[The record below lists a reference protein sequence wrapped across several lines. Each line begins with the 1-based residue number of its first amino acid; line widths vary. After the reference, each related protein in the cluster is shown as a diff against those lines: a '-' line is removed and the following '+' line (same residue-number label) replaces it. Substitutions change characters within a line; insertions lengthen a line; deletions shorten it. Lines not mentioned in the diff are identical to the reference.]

1 MDFHNIL
8 LKASEQQGLNSVPK
22 RYSLAVGPPKKV
34 PKVKGVESAAVQAFL
49 RRQEEEKRKKALEER
64 RKKEQLLARRI
75 ELKHDRK
82 ARAMASRTKD
92 NFYGYNGIPVE
103 EKPKKRRTCENVAQA
118 PEAEYATEEET
129 EQPEYSHTESEHEQE
144 YEEKPSKAAMKP
156 KAPPKSAPAPLNF
169 AELLRLAEK
178 KQYEPVE
185 IKPVKKVEERPRTA
199 EELRER
205 EYLGRKSKRVEMHGK
220 TEKEVKNT
228 GISSSSKKVTS
239 QKESVNAKLNKSSV
253 DKHSIPKSS
262 LTSSISGTDKK
273 SKTPALAEKYSR
285 SSSSSRFD
293 QMGKNSQNG
302 SLKSSPGSSHG
313 KLPVN
318 GIGRSGS
325 SSHVP
330 PSKATAN
337 GAQRPLSA
345 KESSLKKS
353 AHMKSGNT
361 AFLQHGINSSA
372 KRSGSSL
379 GKGGPGHPGGGSS
392 TGPGRSSSNSGVGP
406 GRPGSGL
413 SPGPGRLGSGSSMK
427 PGKTAGSSSTGP
439 GRPGSSLGTGPGRPA
454 ISMSTGPGRP
464 GGSSMSTGPGRPGGS
479 STSAGPGRPGGS
491 STSTGPGRP
500 GGSSTSTGPG
510 RPGGSSTS
518 TGPGRPGIR
527 PSTGPG
533 RPGSSMDTG
542 PGRPGVSSGMG
553 AKRPGSSL
561 GTGPGRPG
569 ISPSAGPG
577 RPGSGLGTTVKPKC
591 TVVSETISSKN
602 LVTRP
607 SNGQINGMRSF
618 QGRRPVFHPQGLGRP
633 PISYKRQID
642 DGDDDDDDEYD
653 SEMDD
658 FIEDEG
664 EPQEEISKH
673 IREIFGY
680 DRKRYKDESDYALRY
695 MESSWREQQKEE
707 ARSLRLG
714 VQEDLEELRREE
726 EELKRKRQSKKMRTH

>member
-1 MDFHNIL
+1 SL
-8 LKASEQQGLNSVPK
+8 QK

-64 RKKEQLLARRI
+64 RKKEELLAKRI

-118 PEAEYATEEET
+118 PETEYATEDET
-129 EQPEYSHTESEHEQE
+129 EQLEYSQTESEHEQE
-144 YEEKPSKAAMKP
+144 EYEEKPSKFAVKP
-156 KAPPKSAPAPLNF
+156 KAPPKSAPPPLNF

-185 IKPVKKVEERPRTA
+185 IKVVKKVEERPRTA

-205 EYLGRKSKRVEMHGK
+205 EYLGRKNKRVEMHK
-220 TEKEVKNT
+220 KSEREVKNT
-228 GISSSSKKVTS
+228 GISSSSKKVFS
-239 QKESVNAKLNKSSV
+239 QKESVNAKLKKSSV
-253 DKHSIPKSS
+253 DKHSTPKGSLSS
-262 LTSSISGTDKK
+262 SMSVADKK
-273 SKTPALAEKYSR
+273 CKAPALTEKHSR
-285 SSSSSRFD
+285 SSSSCRFE
-293 QMGKNSQNG
+293 QMEKNSHNG
-302 SLKSSPGSSHG
+302 SLKSSTGSSHA

-318 GIGRSGS
+318 GIGKSGS

-330 PSKATAN
+330 PSKPAAN
-337 GAQRPLSA
+337 GAQRLPSD
-345 KESSLKKS
+345 KESSLKK
-353 AHMKSGNT
+353 AVRTKSGN
-361 AFLQHGINSSA
+361 AAALQHGISSNA

-379 GKGGPGHPGGGSS
+379 GKGGPGHPGGGPSA
-392 TGPGRSSSNSGVGP
+392 GPGRSSSNSGVGP

-413 SPGPGRLGSGSSMK
+413 SPGPGRLGSGSGTG
-427 PGKTAGSSSTGP
+427 PGRPGSSSSLGPGRLGSGSGMGPGRPAGSSNTGP
-439 GRPGSSLGTGPGRPA
+439 GRPGSSLGTGPGRP
-454 ISMSTGPGRP
+454 
-464 GGSSMSTGPGRPGGS
+464 GS
-479 STSAGPGRPGGS
+479 STNAGPG
-491 STSTGPGRP
+491 
-500 GGSSTSTGPG
+500 
-510 RPGGSSTS
+510 
-518 TGPGRPGIR
+518 
-527 PSTGPG
+527 
-533 RPGSSMDTG
+533 
-542 PGRPGVSSGMG
+542 
-553 AKRPGSSL
+553 RPGSSL

-569 ISPSAGPG
+569 SSTNAGPG
-577 RPGSGLGTTVKPKC
+577 RPGSSLGTGPGRPGSSTNAGPGRPGSSSGLGTAVKPKC

-607 SNGQINGMRSF
+607 SNGQINGVRSF
-618 QGRRPVFHPQGLGRP
+618 QGHRPVLHPQGLGRP
-633 PISYKRQID
+633 PVGYKRQIE
-642 DGDDDDDDEYD
+642 DDDDDEYD

-707 ARSLRLG
+707 AR
-714 VQEDLEELRREE
+714 
-726 EELKRKRQSKKMRTH
+726 

>member
-1 MDFHNIL
+1 L
-8 LKASEQQGLNSVPK
+8 QK
-22 RYSLAVGPPKKV
+22 RYSLAVGPPRKV

-64 RKKEQLLARRI
+64 RKKEQLLAKRI
-75 ELKHDRK
+75 ELKHDRR

-103 EKPKKRRTCENVAQA
+103 GKPKKRRTRENVAQA
-118 PEAEYATEEET
+118 PEARYAAQEET

-144 YEEKPSKAAMKP
+144 EYEEKPSKAAVKP
-156 KAPPKSAPAPLNF
+156 KAPPKSAPPPLNF

-205 EYLGRKSKRVEMHGK
+205 EYLGRKNKRVEVHRK
-220 TEKEVKNT
+220 SEKEVKNT

-253 DKHSIPKSS
+253 DKHSTPKSS
-262 LTSSISGTDKK
+262 LTSSMSGTDKK
-273 SKTPALAEKYSR
+273 SKAPALTEKYSR

-293 QMGKNSQNG
+293 QMGKKSQNG
-302 SLKSSPGSSHG
+302 SLKSSPDSSHG

-318 GIGRSGS
+318 GVGRSGS
-325 SSHVP
+325 SSHAP
-330 PSKATAN
+330 PSKAAAN
-337 GAQRPLSA
+337 GAQRPPSA
-345 KESSLKKS
+345 KESSLKKP

-361 AFLQHGINSSA
+361 AALQYGINSNA

-392 TGPGRSSSNSGVGP
+392 AGPGRSSSNSGVGP
-406 GRPGSGL
+406 GRPGSCL
-413 SPGPGRLGSGSSMK
+413 SPGPGRLGSGSSVK
-427 PGKTAGSSSTGP
+427 PGKSAGSLSTGP
-439 GRPGSSLGTGPGRPA
+439 GRPGSSSGTGLGRPGSSLGSGPGRPGISTNTGPGRP
-454 ISMSTGPGRP
+454 
-464 GGSSMSTGPGRPGGS
+464 GSSMSTGPGRPGNSMG
-479 STSAGPGRPGGS
+479 
-491 STSTGPGRP
+491 TGPGRP
-500 GGSSTSTGPG
+500 V
-510 RPGGSSTS
+510 
-518 TGPGRPGIR
+518 IR

-533 RPGSSMDTG
+533 RPGSSMGTG
-542 PGRPGVSSGMG
+542 PGRPGVS
-553 AKRPGSSL
+553 
-561 GTGPGRPG
+561 

-577 RPGSGLGTTVKPKC
+577 RPGSGLSTTVKPKC

-618 QGRRPVFHPQGLGRP
+618 QGHRPVFHPQGLGRP
-633 PISYKRQID
+633 PVSYKRQID
-642 DGDDDDDDEYD
+642 DDDDDDDEYD

-726 EELKRKRQSKKMRTH
+726 EELKRKRQSKKMRT

>member
-1 MDFHNIL
+1 MDFRNIL
-8 LKASEQQGLNSVPK
+8 VMASEQQGLNAVPK

-92 NFYGYNGIPVE
+92 NFYGYNGVPVE
-103 EKPKKRRTCENVAQA
+103 EKPKKRRACENVAQA
-118 PEAEYATEEET
+118 PEAEYATEDET
-129 EQPEYSHTESEHEQE
+129 EQLEYSQTESEHEQEE
-144 YEEKPSKAAMKP
+144 YEEKPSKAAVKP
-156 KAPPKSAPAPLNF
+156 KAPPKTAPAPLNF

-205 EYLGRKSKRVEMHGK
+205 EFLGRKNKKVEIHK
-220 TEKEVKNT
+220 KSEKEMKPT
-228 GISSSSKKVTS
+228 GISSSSKKLSS
-239 QKESVNAKLNKSSV
+239 QKPSVNTKLNKSSV
-253 DKHSIPKSS
+253 DKHSTSKSNLS
-262 LTSSISGTDKK
+262 LSMGGIDKK
-273 SKTPALAEKYSR
+273 SKAPALTEKHPR
-285 SSSSSRFD
+285 SSSSCRLD
-293 QMGKNSQNG
+293 QMEKNSQNG
-302 SLKSSPGSSHG
+302 SLKSSAASSHN

-318 GIGRSGS
+318 GIRKSGS

-330 PSKATAN
+330 PSKPMAN
-337 GAQRPLSA
+337 GAQRTPSA

-353 AHMKSGNT
+353 PHAKPGKP
-361 AFLQHGINSSA
+361 AALQPGINSNA

-392 TGPGRSSSNSGVGP
+392 AGPGRSSSSPGVGP
-406 GRPGSGL
+406 GRPGSGV
-413 SPGPGRLGSGSSMK
+413 SSGPGRLGSSSATGPGRPGGGGSGLG
-427 PGKTAGSSSTGP
+427 PGRPTGTSGTAPGRPGSSSGVGLKRPGSSLGSGP
-439 GRPGSSLGTGPGRPA
+439 GRPGSSTNIGPGRL
-454 ISMSTGPGRP
+454 
-464 GGSSMSTGPGRPGGS
+464 
-479 STSAGPGRPGGS
+479 
-491 STSTGPGRP
+491 
-500 GGSSTSTGPG
+500 
-510 RPGGSSTS
+510 
-518 TGPGRPGIR
+518 
-527 PSTGPG
+527 
-533 RPGSSMDTG
+533 
-542 PGRPGVSSGMG
+542 
-553 AKRPGSSL
+553 GSSL

-569 ISPSAGPG
+569 ISPSTGAKRPGSSLGAGPG
-577 RPGSGLGTTVKPKC
+577 RPGISTSTGPVRPGSSPGTAVKPKC

-607 SNGQINGMRSF
+607 SNGQMNGMRPF
-618 QGRRPVFHPQGLGRP
+618 PGHRPVLHPQGLGRP
-633 PISYKRQID
+633 PISYKRQI
-642 DGDDDDDDEYD
+642 DDDDDDEYD

-726 EELKRKRQSKKMRTH
+726 EELKRKRQSKKLRTR

>member
-205 EYLGRKSKRVEMHGK
+205 EYLGRKNKRVEMHRK

-253 DKHSIPKSS
+253 DKHSTPKSS

-293 QMGKNSQNG
+293 QTGKNSQNG

-427 PGKTAGSSSTGP
+427 PGKSGSSSTGP
-439 GRPGSSLGTGPGRPA
+439 GRPGSSSGTGLGQPGSSLGTGPGRPA
-454 ISMSTGPGRP
+454 I
-464 GGSSMSTGPGRPGGS
+464 
-479 STSAGPGRPGGS
+479 
-491 STSTGPGRP
+491 
-500 GGSSTSTGPG
+500 
-510 RPGGSSTS
+510 STS

-533 RPGSSMDTG
+533 RPGSSMGTE
-542 PGRPGVSSGMG
+542 PGRPGVGSGMG

-569 ISPSAGPG
+569 IGPSAGPG

>member
-1 MDFHNIL
+1 SL
-8 LKASEQQGLNSVPK
+8 QK

-92 NFYGYNGIPVE
+92 NFYGYNGVPVE
-103 EKPKKRRTCENVAQA
+103 EKPKKRRASENVAQA
-118 PEAEYATEEET
+118 PEAEYATEDET
-129 EQPEYSHTESEHEQE
+129 EQLEYIQMESEQEQEE
-144 YEEKPSKAAMKP
+144 YEEKPSKAAVKP

-205 EYLGRKSKRVEMHGK
+205 EFLGRKNKKVEMHK
-220 TEKEVKNT
+220 RSEKEIKSP
-228 GISSSSKKVTS
+228 GISSSSKKLSS
-239 QKESVNAKLNKSSV
+239 QKASVNTKLNKSSV
-253 DKHSIPKSS
+253 DKHSTSKSS
-262 LTSSISGTDKK
+262 LSLSTGGIDKK
-273 SKTPALAEKYSR
+273 SKAPALTEKHPR
-285 SSSSSRFD
+285 SSSSSRLD
-293 QMGKNSQNG
+293 QMEKNSQNG
-302 SLKSSPGSSHG
+302 SLKSSTASSHN

-318 GIGRSGS
+318 GIRKSGS

-330 PSKATAN
+330 PSKPIAN
-337 GAQRPLSA
+337 GAQRMPSV

-353 AHMKSGNT
+353 AHAKPGKP
-361 AFLQHGINSSA
+361 AALQPGINSNA

-379 GKGGPGHPGGGSS
+379 GKGGPGHPGDGSG
-392 TGPGRSSSNSGVGP
+392 TGPGRSSSSYAVGP

-413 SPGPGRLGSGSSMK
+413 SSGPGQLGSSSATGPGRPGGGSGVG
-427 PGKTAGSSSTGP
+427 PGRPTGSSSTGPGRPGSGSGVGLKRPGSSLGTGPGRPGSSTNVGP
-439 GRPGSSLGTGPGRPA
+439 GRPGSSLGTGPGRPG
-454 ISMSTGPGRP
+454 IS
-464 GGSSMSTGPGRPGGS
+464 
-479 STSAGPGRPGGS
+479 
-491 STSTGPGRP
+491 
-500 GGSSTSTGPG
+500 
-510 RPGGSSTS
+510 
-518 TGPGRPGIR
+518 
-527 PSTGPG
+527 PST
-533 RPGSSMDTG
+533 
-542 PGRPGVSSGMG
+542 G

-569 ISPSAGPG
+569 ISTSIGPA
-577 RPGSGLGTTVKPKC
+577 RPGSSPGTAVKPKC

-607 SNGQINGMRSF
+607 SNGQMNGMRPF
-618 QGRRPVFHPQGLGRP
+618 PGHRPVLHPRGLGRP
-633 PISYKRQID
+633 PISYKRQLE
-642 DGDDDDDDEYD
+642 DDDDDEYD

-726 EELKRKRQSKKMRTH
+726 EELKRKRQSKKLRTR

>member
-1 MDFHNIL
+1 SL
-8 LKASEQQGLNSVPK
+8 QK

-64 RKKEQLLARRI
+64 RKKEELLARRI

-103 EKPKKRRTCENVAQA
+103 EKPKKRKACENVAQA
-118 PEAEYATEEET
+118 PEAEYATEDET
-129 EQPEYSHTESEHEQE
+129 EQFECSQTESEHEQE
-144 YEEKPSKAAMKP
+144 EYEEKPSKVAVKP
-156 KAPPKSAPAPLNF
+156 KAPPKTAPAPLNF

-185 IKPVKKVEERPRTA
+185 IKAVKKVEERPRTA
-199 EELRER
+199 EELREM
-205 EYLGRKSKRVEMHGK
+205 EYLGRKNKRVEMHK
-220 TEKEVKNT
+220 KSEKEVKNP

-253 DKHSIPKSS
+253 DKHSTPKSS
-262 LTSSISGTDKK
+262 LSSSMSGTDKK
-273 SKTPALAEKYSR
+273 SKAPALPEKHSR
-285 SSSSSRFD
+285 LSSSSRFD
-293 QMGKNSQNG
+293 QKEKNSQNG
-302 SLKSSPGSSHG
+302 SLKSSTGSSHS

-318 GIGRSGS
+318 GTGKSGS

-330 PSKATAN
+330 PSKPAAN
-337 GAQRPLSA
+337 GAQKLPSA

-353 AHMKSGNT
+353 AHTKSGNAAT
-361 AFLQHGINSSA
+361 LQHGINSNA

-392 TGPGRSSSNSGVGP
+392 AGSGRSSSNSGMGP

-413 SPGPGRLGSGSSMK
+413 SPGPGRLGSGSAAG
-427 PGKTAGSSSTGP
+427 PGRPSGSSSTGPGRLGGGSGMGPGRPPGSSSTGPGRPGSSSSMGPGRPGSSLGTGPGRPGISTNAGPGRPGSSMGTGPGRPGVKPSTGP
-439 GRPGSSLGTGPGRPA
+439 GRPGSSLGTGPGRPG
-454 ISMSTGPGRP
+454 IS
-464 GGSSMSTGPGRPGGS
+464 
-479 STSAGPGRPGGS
+479 
-491 STSTGPGRP
+491 
-500 GGSSTSTGPG
+500 
-510 RPGGSSTS
+510 
-518 TGPGRPGIR
+518 
-527 PSTGPG
+527 PST
-533 RPGSSMDTG
+533 
-542 PGRPGVSSGMG
+542 G

-577 RPGSGLGTTVKPKC
+577 RPGSGLGTPVKPKC

-618 QGRRPVFHPQGLGRP
+618 QGHRPMFHPQGLGRP
-633 PISYKRQID
+633 PISYKRQIE
-642 DGDDDDDDEYD
+642 DDDDDEYD

-726 EELKRKRQSKKMRTH
+726 EELKRKRQSKKLRTR

>member
-1 MDFHNIL
+1 SL
-8 LKASEQQGLNSVPK
+8 QK

-92 NFYGYNGIPVE
+92 NFYGYNGIPIE
-103 EKPKKRRTCENVAQA
+103 EKPKKKRACENVAQA
-118 PEAEYATEEET
+118 PEAEYATEDET
-129 EQPEYSHTESEHEQE
+129 EQLEYSQTESEHEQE
-144 YEEKPSKAAMKP
+144 EYEEKPSKVGVKP

-205 EYLGRKSKRVEMHGK
+205 EYLVRKNKRIEMHK
-220 TEKEVKNT
+220 KSEKEIKNT

-239 QKESVNAKLNKSSV
+239 QKESLHAKPKSSV
-253 DKHSIPKSS
+253 DKHSTPKGSLSS
-262 LTSSISGTDKK
+262 SVSGTDKK
-273 SKTPALAEKYSR
+273 SKAPALTEKPSR
-285 SSSSSRFD
+285 SSSSSRFG
-293 QMGKNSQNG
+293 QMEKNSQNG
-302 SLKSSPGSSHG
+302 SLKTSTGSSHS

-318 GIGRSGS
+318 SIGKSGS

-330 PSKATAN
+330 PSKPASN
-337 GAQRPLSA
+337 GAQRLPSA

-353 AHMKSGNT
+353 APPKSGN
-361 AFLQHGINSSA
+361 AAALQRGINSNA

-392 TGPGRSSSNSGVGP
+392 AGPGRLSSNSGMGP

-413 SPGPGRLGSGSSMK
+413 SPGPGRPGSSSAAGPGRPGSSSSLGPGQLGGGSGMG
-427 PGKTAGSSSTGP
+427 PGRPAGSSSMGLGRPGSSSSMGLGRPGSSLGAGPGRPGISTNTGPGRPGSSTGTGPGRPGISPSTGP
-439 GRPGSSLGTGPGRPA
+439 GRPGSSLGTGPGRPG
-454 ISMSTGPGRP
+454 IS
-464 GGSSMSTGPGRPGGS
+464 
-479 STSAGPGRPGGS
+479 
-491 STSTGPGRP
+491 
-500 GGSSTSTGPG
+500 
-510 RPGGSSTS
+510 
-518 TGPGRPGIR
+518 
-527 PSTGPG
+527 PST
-533 RPGSSMDTG
+533 
-542 PGRPGVSSGMG
+542 G

-561 GTGPGRPG
+561 GAGPGRPG
-569 ISPSAGPG
+569 ISPSTGPG

-618 QGRRPVFHPQGLGRP
+618 QGHRPVFHPQGLGRP
-633 PISYKRQID
+633 PVSYKRQIE
-642 DGDDDDDDEYD
+642 DDDDDEYD
-653 SEMDD
+653 SEMED

-726 EELKRKRQSKKMRTH
+726 EELKRKRQSKKLRTR

>member
-1 MDFHNIL
+1 MDFRNIL
-8 LKASEQQGLNSVPK
+8 VMASEQQGLNAVPK

-103 EKPKKRRTCENVAQA
+103 EKSKKRRASENVAQA
-118 PEAEYATEEET
+118 SEAEYATEDET
-129 EQPEYSHTESEHEQE
+129 EQLEYSQTESEHEQEE
-144 YEEKPSKAAMKP
+144 YEEKPSKAAVKP

-169 AELLRLAEK
+169 ADLLRLAEK

-205 EYLGRKSKRVEMHGK
+205 EFLVRKNKKVEVHK
-220 TEKEVKNT
+220 KSEKEIKPT
-228 GISSSSKKVTS
+228 GISSSSKKLSS
-239 QKESVNAKLNKSSV
+239 QKASVNTKLNKSSV
-253 DKHSIPKSS
+253 DKHSTSKSS
-262 LTSSISGTDKK
+262 LSLPMGGTDKK
-273 SKTPALAEKYSR
+273 SKAPALNEKHPR
-285 SSSSSRFD
+285 SSSSKLD
-293 QMGKNSQNG
+293 QMEKNSQNG
-302 SLKSSPGSSHG
+302 SLKSSSGSSHN

-318 GIGRSGS
+318 GIRKSGS
-325 SSHVP
+325 NSHVP
-330 PSKATAN
+330 PSKPMAN
-337 GAQRPLSA
+337 GAQRMPSA

-353 AHMKSGNT
+353 AHAKPGKP
-361 AFLQHGINSSA
+361 AALQHGINSNA

-392 TGPGRSSSNSGVGP
+392 AGPGQSSSNSGVGP

-413 SPGPGRLGSGSSMK
+413 SSGPGRLGSSSATGLGRPGGGSGVG
-427 PGKTAGSSSTGP
+427 PGRPMGSSSTGP
-439 GRPGSSLGTGPGRPA
+439 GRPGSSSGTGLK
-454 ISMSTGPGRP
+454 RP
-464 GGSSMSTGPGRPGGS
+464 GGSLG
-479 STSAGPGRPGGS
+479 
-491 STSTGPGRP
+491 
-500 GGSSTSTGPG
+500 
-510 RPGGSSTS
+510 
-518 TGPGRPGIR
+518 
-527 PSTGPG
+527 TGPG
-533 RPGSSMDTG
+533 RPGSSTNIG
-542 PGRPGVSSGMG
+542 PGRPGSSLGAGPGRPGISPSTG

-561 GTGPGRPG
+561 GSGPGRPG
-569 ISPSAGPG
+569 ISTSAGPA
-577 RPGSGLGTTVKPKC
+577 RPGSGPGTAVKPKC

-607 SNGQINGMRSF
+607 SNGQMNGMRPF
-618 QGRRPVFHPQGLGRP
+618 PGHRPVLHPQGLGRP
-633 PISYKRQID
+633 PISYKRQIE
-642 DGDDDDDDEYD
+642 DDDDDEYD

-726 EELKRKRQSKKMRTH
+726 EELKRKRQSKKLRTR

>member
-1 MDFHNIL
+1 MDFRNIL
-8 LKASEQQGLNSVPK
+8 VMASEQQGLNSVPK

-64 RKKEQLLARRI
+64 RKKEELLARRI

-103 EKPKKRRTCENVAQA
+103 EKSKKRRTCENVAQA
-118 PEAEYATEEET
+118 SEAEHVTEDET
-129 EQPEYSHTESEHEQE
+129 EQLEYSQTESEHEQE
-144 YEEKPSKAAMKP
+144 EYEDKPSKTAAKP
-156 KAPPKSAPAPLNF
+156 KAPPKRAPAPLNF
-169 AELLRLAEK
+169 EELLRLAEK
-178 KQYEPVE
+178 KQHEPVE
-185 IKPVKKVEERPRTA
+185 IKVVKKVEERPRTA

-205 EYLGRKSKRVEMHGK
+205 EYLARKNKKAEVHKKG
-220 TEKEVKNT
+220 EKEIKAT
-228 GISSSSKKVTS
+228 GISSSSKKVTF
-239 QKESVNAKLNKSSV
+239 QKEPVSVKLTKSSL
-253 DKHSIPKSS
+253 DKHSTAKGSLSSS
-262 LTSSISGTDKK
+262 LSGTDKK
-273 SKTPALAEKYSR
+273 SKAPALTEKHSR
-285 SSSSSRFD
+285 SSSSSKFD

-302 SLKSSPGSSHG
+302 SLKSSTGSSHS
-313 KLPVN
+313 KFPVN
-318 GIGRSGS
+318 GIGKSGS
-325 SSHVP
+325 SPHVP
-330 PSKATAN
+330 PSKPAAN
-337 GAQRPLSA
+337 GAQKLPSA

-353 AHMKSGNT
+353 AHTKSGT
-361 AFLQHGINSSA
+361 AAALQHGVNSNA

-379 GKGGPGHPGGGSS
+379 GKGGPGHPAGSS
-392 TGPGRSSSNSGVGP
+392 SAGPGRSSSSSGMGPGRPGSSSNLAPGRPGGGSGVGP
-406 GRPGSGL
+406 GRPAGTSSTGPGRPGSSSSMGL
-413 SPGPGRLGSGSSMK
+413 GRPGSSLASGPGRPGSSTNTGPGRPGSSTGTGPGRPGPG
-427 PGKTAGSSSTGP
+427 PSTGP
-439 GRPGSSLGTGPGRPA
+439 GRPGSSLGTGPGRP
-454 ISMSTGPGRP
+454 
-464 GGSSMSTGPGRPGGS
+464 
-479 STSAGPGRPGGS
+479 
-491 STSTGPGRP
+491 
-500 GGSSTSTGPG
+500 
-510 RPGGSSTS
+510 
-518 TGPGRPGIR
+518 GIN
-527 PSTGPG
+527 PST
-533 RPGSSMDTG
+533 
-542 PGRPGVSSGMG
+542 G

-569 ISPSAGPG
+569 VGPSAGPG
-577 RPGSGLGTTVKPKC
+577 RPGSGVGAAVKPKC

-618 QGRRPVFHPQGLGRP
+618 QGHRPVLHPQGLGRP
-633 PISYKRQID
+633 PIGYKRQIE
-642 DGDDDDDDEYD
+642 DDDDDEYD

-726 EELKRKRQSKKMRTH
+726 EELKRKRQSKKLRTR

>member
-1 MDFHNIL
+1 SL
-8 LKASEQQGLNSVPK
+8 QK

-49 RRQEEEKRKKALEER
+49 RRQEEEKRKKALEEK
-64 RKKEQLLARRI
+64 RKKEELLARRI

-118 PEAEYATEEET
+118 PETEYATEDET
-129 EQPEYSHTESEHEQE
+129 EQLEYSQTESEHEQE
-144 YEEKPSKAAMKP
+144 EYEEKPSKVAVKP
-156 KAPPKSAPAPLNF
+156 KAPPKSAPPPLNF
-169 AELLRLAEK
+169 AELLKLAEK

-185 IKPVKKVEERPRTA
+185 IKVVKKVEERPRTA

-205 EYLGRKSKRVEMHGK
+205 EYLVRRNKRGDMHKKS
-220 TEKEVKNT
+220 EKEIKNT
-228 GISSSSKKVTS
+228 GISSSSKKVNS
-239 QKESVNAKLNKSSV
+239 QKESVNAKLNKSSA
-253 DKHSIPKSS
+253 DKYSTPKGSLSS
-262 LTSSISGTDKK
+262 VSGTDKK
-273 SKTPALAEKYSR
+273 SKEPALTEKHSR
-285 SSSSSRFD
+285 SLSSSRFD
-293 QMGKNSQNG
+293 QMEKTSKTS
-302 SLKSSPGSSHG
+302 SLKSSTGSSHN

-318 GIGRSGS
+318 GIGKSGS

-330 PSKATAN
+330 PSKPAVN
-337 GAQRPLSA
+337 GAQRLPSA

-353 AHMKSGNT
+353 AHTKSGNT
-361 AFLQHGINSSA
+361 AALQHGISSNA

-392 TGPGRSSSNSGVGP
+392 AGPGQLSSNSGVGP

-413 SPGPGRLGSGSSMK
+413 SPGPGRLGSGSAAG
-427 PGKTAGSSSTGP
+427 PGRTGSSSNPRPGRLGGGPGMGPGRPAGGSSTGP
-439 GRPGSSLGTGPGRPA
+439 GRPGSSSSTGLRRPGSSLGTGPGRPG
-454 ISMSTGPGRP
+454 SSTNTGPGRP
-464 GGSSMSTGPGRPGGS
+464 GNSTG
-479 STSAGPGRPGGS
+479 
-491 STSTGPGRP
+491 
-500 GGSSTSTGPG
+500 
-510 RPGGSSTS
+510 
-518 TGPGRPGIR
+518 TGPGRPGIIG
-527 PSTGPG
+527 PST
-533 RPGSSMDTG
+533 
-542 PGRPGVSSGMG
+542 G

-569 ISPSAGPG
+569 VGPNTGPG
-577 RPGSGLGTTVKPKC
+577 RPGSGLGIAVKPRC

-607 SNGQINGMRSF
+607 SNGQINGMRSL
-618 QGRRPVFHPQGLGRP
+618 QGHRPVLHPQGFGRP

-642 DGDDDDDDEYD
+642 DDDDEEYD

-664 EPQEEISKH
+664 ESQEEISKH

-707 ARSLRLG
+707 AR
-714 VQEDLEELRREE
+714 
-726 EELKRKRQSKKMRTH
+726 

>member
-1 MDFHNIL
+1 MDFRNIL
-8 LKASEQQGLNSVPK
+8 MMASEQQGLNSVPK

-64 RKKEQLLARRI
+64 RKKEELLAKRI

-118 PEAEYATEEET
+118 PETEYATEDET
-129 EQPEYSHTESEHEQE
+129 EQLEYSQTESEHEQE
-144 YEEKPSKAAMKP
+144 EYEEKPSKVAVKP
-156 KAPPKSAPAPLNF
+156 KAPPRSAPPPLNF
-169 AELLRLAEK
+169 AELLKLAEK

-185 IKPVKKVEERPRTA
+185 IKVVKKVEERPRTA

-205 EYLGRKSKRVEMHGK
+205 EYLVRKNRRGDMHK
-220 TEKEVKNT
+220 KSEKEIKNT
-228 GISSSSKKVTS
+228 GISSSSKKVNY
-239 QKESVNAKLNKSSV
+239 QKESVNAKLNKSSA
-253 DKHSIPKSS
+253 DKYSTPKGSLSS
-262 LTSSISGTDKK
+262 VSGTDKK
-273 SKTPALAEKYSR
+273 SKEPALTEKHSR
-285 SSSSSRFD
+285 SLSSSRFD
-293 QMGKNSQNG
+293 QMEKTSKTS
-302 SLKSSPGSSHG
+302 SLKSSTGSSHN
-313 KLPVN
+313 KLPLN
-318 GIGRSGS
+318 GIGKSGS

-330 PSKATAN
+330 LSKPVAN
-337 GAQRPLSA
+337 GAQRLPSA

-353 AHMKSGNT
+353 AHTKSGN
-361 AFLQHGINSSA
+361 AAALQHGVSSNA

-392 TGPGRSSSNSGVGP
+392 AGPGQSSSNSGVGP
-406 GRPGSGL
+406 GRPGSSLRPGPERL
-413 SPGPGRLGSGSSMK
+413 GSSSAAGPGRPGSSSSPRPGRLGMGPGRPVGGSSTG
-427 PGKTAGSSSTGP
+427 PGRPGSSSSTGLGRPGSSLGTGPGRPGVSTNTGPGRPGSSTGTGPGRPGVSPSSGP
-439 GRPGSSLGTGPGRPA
+439 GRPGSSLGTGPGRPGL
-454 ISMSTGPGRP
+454 S
-464 GGSSMSTGPGRPGGS
+464 
-479 STSAGPGRPGGS
+479 
-491 STSTGPGRP
+491 
-500 GGSSTSTGPG
+500 
-510 RPGGSSTS
+510 
-518 TGPGRPGIR
+518 
-527 PSTGPG
+527 PST
-533 RPGSSMDTG
+533 
-542 PGRPGVSSGMG
+542 G

-569 ISPSAGPG
+569 VGPSTGPG
-577 RPGSGLGTTVKPKC
+577 RPGSGLGIAVKPKC

-607 SNGQINGMRSF
+607 SNGQINGMRSL
-618 QGRRPVFHPQGLGRP
+618 QGHRPVLHPQGLGRP
-633 PISYKRQID
+633 PISYKRQIE
-642 DGDDDDDDEYD
+642 DDDDEYD

-664 EPQEEISKH
+664 ESQEEISKH

-714 VQEDLEELRREE
+714 VQEDLEEMRREE
-726 EELKRKRQSKKMRTH
+726 EELKRKRQSKKLRTR

>member
-1 MDFHNIL
+1 SL
-8 LKASEQQGLNSVPK
+8 QK

-92 NFYGYNGIPVE
+92 NFYGYNGVSVE
-103 EKPKKRRTCENVAQA
+103 EKPKKRRVCENVAQA
-118 PEAEYATEEET
+118 PEAEYATEDET
-129 EQPEYSHTESEHEQE
+129 EQLEYSQTESEHEQEE
-144 YEEKPSKAAMKP
+144 YEEKPSKAAVKP

-205 EYLGRKSKRVEMHGK
+205 EFLGRKNKKVEMHK
-220 TEKEVKNT
+220 KSEKEIKPT
-228 GISSSSKKVTS
+228 GISSSSKKLPS
-239 QKESVNAKLNKSSV
+239 QKASVNTKLNKSSV
-253 DKHSIPKSS
+253 DKHSTSKTNLS
-262 LTSSISGTDKK
+262 LSMGGIDKK
-273 SKTPALAEKYSR
+273 SKAPALTEKHPR
-285 SSSSSRFD
+285 SLSSSRLD
-293 QMGKNSQNG
+293 QMEKNSQNG
-302 SLKSSPGSSHG
+302 SLKSSTGNSHN

-318 GIGRSGS
+318 GIRKSGS
-325 SSHVP
+325 SSRTP
-330 PSKATAN
+330 PSKPMAN
-337 GAQRPLSA
+337 GAQKMLSE

-353 AHMKSGNT
+353 AHENPGKP
-361 AFLQHGINSSA
+361 AVLQPGSNSNA

-392 TGPGRSSSNSGVGP
+392 AGLGQSSSNSGVGP
-406 GRPGSGL
+406 GRPGRGL
-413 SPGPGRLGSGSSMK
+413 SSGPGQPGSSSATGPGRSGSGSGVG
-427 PGKTAGSSSTGP
+427 PGRPMSSSSTGP
-439 GRPGSSLGTGPGRPA
+439 GRPGSNSGMGLK
-454 ISMSTGPGRP
+454 RP
-464 GGSSMSTGPGRPGGS
+464 GGSL
-479 STSAGPGRPGGS
+479 
-491 STSTGPGRP
+491 
-500 GGSSTSTGPG
+500 
-510 RPGGSSTS
+510 
-518 TGPGRPGIR
+518 GI
-527 PSTGPG
+527 GPG
-533 RPGSSMDTG
+533 RPGSSTNIG
-542 PGRPGVSSGMG
+542 PG
-553 AKRPGSSL
+553 RPGSSL

-569 ISPSAGPG
+569 ISPSTGAKRPGSILGTGPG
-577 RPGSGLGTTVKPKC
+577 RPGISTSAGPARPGSSSGTAVKPKC

-607 SNGQINGMRSF
+607 SNGQMNGMKPF
-618 QGRRPVFHPQGLGRP
+618 PGRRPVLHPRGLGKP
-633 PISYKRQID
+633 PVSYKRQIE
-642 DGDDDDDDEYD
+642 DDDDDDDYD

-664 EPQEEISKH
+664 ESQEEISKH

-726 EELKRKRQSKKMRTH
+726 EQLKRKRQSKKLRTR

>member
-1 MDFHNIL
+1 SL
-8 LKASEQQGLNSVPK
+8 QK

-103 EKPKKRRTCENVAQA
+103 EKPKKKRTCENVAQA
-118 PEAEYATEEET
+118 PEAEYATEDET
-129 EQPEYSHTESEHEQE
+129 EQLEYSQTESEHEQE
-144 YEEKPSKAAMKP
+144 EYEEKPSKVAVKP

-169 AELLRLAEK
+169 AELLRLAEI

-185 IKPVKKVEERPRTA
+185 IKAVKKVEERPRTA

-205 EYLGRKSKRVEMHGK
+205 EYLGRKNKKAEMHK
-220 TEKEVKNT
+220 KSEKEIKNT
-228 GISSSSKKVTS
+228 GIYSSSKKVTS
-239 QKESVNAKLNKSSV
+239 QKESVNAKLNKSSI
-253 DKHSIPKSS
+253 DKHSTPKGSLSS
-262 LTSSISGTDKK
+262 SMSGTDKK
-273 SKTPALAEKYSR
+273 SKAPALTEKHSR

-293 QMGKNSQNG
+293 QMEKNSQNG
-302 SLKSSPGSSHG
+302 SLKSSAGSSHN
-313 KLPVN
+313 KVPVN
-318 GIGRSGS
+318 GIGKSGS

-330 PSKATAN
+330 PSKPAAN
-337 GAQRPLSA
+337 GAQRLPSA

-353 AHMKSGNT
+353 AHTKSGN
-361 AFLQHGINSSA
+361 AAALQHGINSNA

-392 TGPGRSSSNSGVGP
+392 AGPGRLSSNPGMGP

-413 SPGPGRLGSGSSMK
+413 NPGPGRLGSSSAAGPGRPGSSSSTNTGLGR
-427 PGKTAGSSSTGP
+427 PGSSLGTGLGRPGRPGTSTNAGPGRPGSSSGTGPGRPGVSPSTGP
-439 GRPGSSLGTGPGRPA
+439 GRPGSSLG
-454 ISMSTGPGRP
+454 
-464 GGSSMSTGPGRPGGS
+464 
-479 STSAGPGRPGGS
+479 AGPGRPGIS
-491 STSTGPGRP
+491 
-500 GGSSTSTGPG
+500 
-510 RPGGSSTS
+510 
-518 TGPGRPGIR
+518 
-527 PSTGPG
+527 PST
-533 RPGSSMDTG
+533 
-542 PGRPGVSSGMG
+542 G

-561 GTGPGRPG
+561 GAGPGRPG

-607 SNGQINGMRSF
+607 SNGQINGMRPF
-618 QGRRPVFHPQGLGRP
+618 QGHRPGLHPQGLGRP
-633 PISYKRQID
+633 PISYKRQIE
-642 DGDDDDDDEYD
+642 DDDDDEYD

-707 ARSLRLG
+707 AR
-714 VQEDLEELRREE
+714 
-726 EELKRKRQSKKMRTH
+726 

>member
-1 MDFHNIL
+1 MDFRNIL
-8 LKASEQQGLNSVPK
+8 VMASEQQGLNSVPK

-64 RKKEQLLARRI
+64 RKKELLLARRI

-118 PEAEYATEEET
+118 PEAEYATEDET
-129 EQPEYSHTESEHEQE
+129 EQLEYSQTESEHEQE
-144 YEEKPSKAAMKP
+144 EYEEKPSKVAVKP

-185 IKPVKKVEERPRTA
+185 IKAVKKVEERPRTA

-205 EYLGRKSKRVEMHGK
+205 EYLGRKNKRLEMHK
-220 TEKEVKNT
+220 KSEKEIKNT

-239 QKESVNAKLNKSSV
+239 RKESVNAKLNKSSV
-253 DKHSIPKSS
+253 DKHSTPKGSLSS
-262 LTSSISGTDKK
+262 SMSGTDKK
-273 SKTPALAEKYSR
+273 SKAPALTEKHSR

-293 QMGKNSQNG
+293 QMEKNSQNG
-302 SLKSSPGSSHG
+302 SLKSSTGSSHS

-318 GIGRSGS
+318 GIGKSGS

-330 PSKATAN
+330 PSKPAAN
-337 GAQRPLSA
+337 GAQRLPSA

-353 AHMKSGNT
+353 AHTKPGNV
-361 AFLQHGINSSA
+361 AALQHGINSNA

-392 TGPGRSSSNSGVGP
+392 AGPGRSSSNSGVGP

-413 SPGPGRLGSGSSMK
+413 SPGPGRLGSGSAAG
-427 PGKTAGSSSTGP
+427 PGRPGSSSSPGPGRLGGGSGTGPGRPAGSSSMGP
-439 GRPGSSLGTGPGRPA
+439 GRPGSSLGTGPGRPG
-454 ISMSTGPGRP
+454 ISTNAGPGRPGSSMGTGPGRP
-464 GGSSMSTGPGRPGGS
+464 GVS
-479 STSAGPGRPGGS
+479 
-491 STSTGPGRP
+491 
-500 GGSSTSTGPG
+500 
-510 RPGGSSTS
+510 
-518 TGPGRPGIR
+518 

-533 RPGSSMDTG
+533 RPGSSTGTG
-542 PGRPGVSSGMG
+542 PGRPGVNPSAGPGRPGSSLGTGPGRPGISPSTG

-577 RPGSGLGTTVKPKC
+577 RPGSSLGTTVKPKC

-607 SNGQINGMRSF
+607 SNGQINGMRSL
-618 QGRRPVFHPQGLGRP
+618 QGHRPVFPSQGLGRP
-633 PISYKRQID
+633 PISYKRQIE
-642 DGDDDDDDEYD
+642 DDDDEYD

-664 EPQEEISKH
+664 ESQEEISKH

-726 EELKRKRQSKKMRTH
+726 EELKRKRQSKKLRTR